1 MSLSDYGLRADPGP
15 AVGRLLDTWG
25 RTPLVLGVG
34 EPTHGV
40 ERFLL
45 LRNEVFAHLV
55 EHRGFRSFALETD
68 CVTAAAVDD
77 HVTGRTDGL
86 DFDTAFSHGFG
97 AFAGNRALVAWIR
110 EYNEGREPGERVRFH
125 GIDSPLEISGA
136 ASPRAS
142 LEAASGYLRDH
153 LGRVPSDALA
163 GVDDAAW
170 ENPAAMMDP
179 SASVGDSAE
188 AHALRV
194 AADDMMGVFE
204 AEAPGLR
211 RADSDEGYERAL
223 LFARTGRGLLRYHAA
238 MASRAPDRVAR
249 MLGLRDAMMADHL
262 LAIARTGAPCL
273 VSAHNTHLQRTRST
287 VVFGGTDQHW
297 WSAGAVVASL
307 IGRDYAVIGT
317 DSDTVVSGEP
327 SLQAALADAAP
338 DRALFPVERLA
349 DLLDLPPAASADHRY
364 IPLSGLGGVDAVA
377 FVKGVRLDELPKS
390 Y

>member
-25 RTPLVLGVG
+25 RTPLVLGMG

-40 ERFLL
+40 EKFLL

-68 CVTAAAVDD
+68 CLTAATVDD

-86 DFDTAFSHGFG
+86 DLGTALSHGFG
-97 AFAGNRALVAWIR
+97 AFAGNRALVAWMR
-110 EYNEGREPGERVRFH
+110 EYNEEREPGERVRFH
-125 GIDSPLEISGA
+125 GVDSPLEISGA
-136 ASPRAS
+136 ASPRAA
-142 LEAASGYLRDH
+142 LEAASAYLGEH
-153 LGRVPSDALA
+153 LGRVPFEGLA
-163 GVDDAAW
+163 DIDDAAW

-179 SASVGDSAE
+179 SASVGGGAE
-188 AHALRV
+188 ARALRV

-204 AEAPGLR
+204 SEAPGLR

-238 MASRAPDRVAR
+238 MASDAPDRVAR

-262 LAIARTGAPCL
+262 LAVARTGAPCL
-273 VSAHNTHLQRTRST
+273 VSAHNTHLRRCRST
-287 VVFGGTDQHW
+287 VDFGGTDQHW
-297 WSAGAVVASL
+297 WSAGAVAASL
-307 IGRDYAVIGT
+307 IGDGYAVIGT
-317 DSDTVVSGEP
+317 DSDTVASGEP
-327 SLQAALADAAP
+327 SLQAALADATR
-338 DRALFPVERLA
+338 DRALFPVERLG
-349 DLLDLPPAASADHRY
+349 DLRDLPPAASADYRY
-364 IPLSGLGGVDAVA
+364 IPLSGLDGVDAVA
-377 FVKGVRLDELPKS
+377 FVTGVRLDELPNS

>member
-77 HVTGRTDGL
+77 HVTGRTDEL

-125 GIDSPLEISGA
+125 GIDSPLEITGA

-163 GVDDAAW
+163 VVDDAAW
-170 ENPAAMMDP
+170 EDPAAMMDP
-179 SASVGDSAE
+179 SASVGDSPE

-238 MASRAPDRVAR
+238 MASHAPDRVAR

-262 LAIARTGAPCL
+262 MAIARTGAPCL

-287 VVFGGTDQHW
+287 VNFGGTDQHW

-317 DSDTVVSGEP
+317 DSDTVASDEP

-338 DRALFPVERLA
+338 DRALFPIERLA
-349 DLLDLPPAASADHRY
+349 DLFDLRPAASADHRY
-364 IPLSGLGGVDAVA
+364 IPLSGLDGVDAVA
-377 FVKGVRLDELPKS
+377 FVKGIGLDELPKS

>member
-15 AVGRLLDTWG
+15 AVGRLLDAWG
-25 RTPLVLGVG
+25 RTPRLLGMG

-40 ERFLL
+40 EKFLL

-68 CVTAAAVDD
+68 CLAAAAVDD

-86 DFDTAFSHGFG
+86 DFDTALSHGWG
-97 AFAGNRALVAWIR
+97 ALPGNRALVAWMR
-110 EYNEGREPGERVRFH
+110 EYNEGRGPGERVRFH

-136 ASPRAS
+136 ASPRPA
-142 LEAASGYLRDH
+142 LEAASRYLRDH
-153 LGRVPSDALA
+153 LGRVPSGAFADI
-163 GVDDAAW
+163 DDAAW

-179 SASVGDSAE
+179 SASVGGSDE
-188 AHALRV
+188 ARALRV

-238 MASRAPDRVAR
+238 MASEAPDRLAR

-262 LAIARTGAPCL
+262 LAVARTGAPCL
-273 VSAHNTHLQRTRST
+273 VSAHNTHLQRDRST
-287 VVFGGTDQHW
+287 VRFGGTDQHW

-307 IGRDYAVIGT
+307 IGDGYAVIGT
-317 DSDTVVSGEP
+317 DSDAVVSDGS
-327 SLQAALADAAP
+327 SLQAALADATP

-349 DLLDLPPAASADHRY
+349 DLCGLPPAESADHRY
-364 IPLSGLGGVDAVA
+364 VPLSGLDGVDAVA
-377 FVKGVRLDELPKS
+377 FVTGVRLDELPKYS
-390 Y
+390 